1 LSKAQC
7 KALATVAHDGI
18 TRAVFPSHTTFDG
31 DLIFSV
37 STGEKE
43 LEENFND
50 QLYINQAA
58 ALCVSRSIARG
69 VYHAS
74 NSPIDTFPSYKNKFK
89 IKDL

>member
-1 LSKAQC
+1 MSKAQC

-43 LEENFND
+43 LEENGVQKMALPV
-50 QLYINQAA
+50 QLLTLLN
-58 ALCVSRSIARG
+58 
-69 VYHAS
+69 
-74 NSPIDTFPSYKNKFK
+74 
-89 IKDL
+89 